1 MNHKIV
7 VLTGPSCGGKTSV
20 QSALKDIYVPVLTA
34 TTRNPRQ
41 GELDGVT
48 YHFKSKPQ
56 FEEEYASGK
65 IVERVEYLGNHY
77 GTPLS
82 SIKEAIEG
90 DSIRTVILEINGI
103 KKLKELFGD
112 KILVIYIGANIESLI
127 RRFREERKA
136 SEEEVQERINKAVNE
151 ELQPHYISIGDFVV
165 WNNDGVSFNDVLSQ
179 IKKIIA

>member
-1 MNHKIV
+1 M
-7 VLTGPSCGGKTSV
+7 
-20 QSALKDIYVPVLTA
+20 
-34 TTRNPRQ
+34 
-41 GELDGVT
+41 
-48 YHFKSKPQ
+48 
-56 FEEEYASGK
+56 
-65 IVERVEYLGNHY
+65 
-77 GTPLS
+77 
-82 SIKEAIEG
+82 
-90 DSIRTVILEINGI
+90 ILEINGI